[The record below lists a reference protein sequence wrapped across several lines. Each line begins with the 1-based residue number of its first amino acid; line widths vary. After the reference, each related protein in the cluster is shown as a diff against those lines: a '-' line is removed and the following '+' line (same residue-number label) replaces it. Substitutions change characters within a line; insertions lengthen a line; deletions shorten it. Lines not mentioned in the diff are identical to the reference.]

1 MNVNQFNQMHQKI
14 IGKNKSFEFYTRV
27 MSSIDAKGGDYVKG
41 ESQRLEKM
49 MSNENVKSEQKDSFN
64 LRLNILHQFE

>member
-1 MNVNQFNQMHQKI
+1 
-14 IGKNKSFEFYTRV
+14 